1 VTIKVKIKKQIKVKI
16 KVKIKKVNPQ
26 QLIEKELTHAKFLRT
41 NKIKTLHHEKIFL
54 QELKLSL
61 IPKNSQ
67 KQSHLRIIFQQK
79 KRRQSIK
86 QTKKV

>member
-1 VTIKVKIKKQIKVKI
+1 MIKKVKIKKQAEVKI
-16 KVKIKKVNPQ
+16 KVRTKKVNRQ
-26 QLIEKELTHAKFLRT
+26 QLIEKELTHVKYLRK
-41 NKIKTLHHEKIFL
+41 NKIKTLHREKIFL

-67 KQSHLRIIFQQK
+67 KQSHLRLIFQQR
-79 KRRQSIK
+79 KRRQSNK